1 MSAPLPS
8 SSHAYH
14 DSPAA
19 PRLSTRPKVTLVI
32 GSGSVKCAA
41 GLGVAKALYDAGI
54 DIERVVGCSAG
65 AIFGS
70 LVAMKLPLEQAIL
83 DAKTL
88 WTKKIT
94 GGKNNMTWLR
104 MIAPKWFGFHV
115 NNFALRDET
124 HMRHLLK
131 NYFGPYRVE
140 QLPIPMHITATDFLT
155 GDLVELDQGPL
166 DESIRASVAIPFAF
180 APVTINGQL
189 LMDGYLSDPLPI
201 SVAMR
206 NGAQV
211 IVAVGFE
218 SPTQEHINSPGRFAF
233 QMMAIMSNNLL
244 KARYAFHNAVHHTE
258 LITIVPEFKERIRL
272 FDTAKIGYIV
282 EEGERAT
289 QEQLPY
295 LKQVLGMT
303 T

>member
-1 MSAPLPS
+1 MSSVLPHADAPHRAS
-8 SSHAYH
+8 T
-14 DSPAA
+14 SP
-19 PRLSTRPKVTLVI
+19 PKVTLVI

-70 LVAMKLPLEQAIL
+70 LVAMKIPLEQAIF

-88 WTKKIT
+88 WTKEIT
-94 GGKNNMTWLR
+94 GRKNRMTWLR
-104 MIAPKWFGFHV
+104 MLAPKLLGFDVSH
-115 NNFALRDET
+115 FALRDET
-124 HMRHLLK
+124 HMRALLK
-131 NYFGPYRVE
+131 NYFGPYRIE
-140 QLPIPMHITATDFLT
+140 QLPIPMHITATDFLN
-155 GDLVELDQGPL
+155 GELVELDQGPL
-166 DESIRASVAIPFAF
+166 DESIRASIAIPFAF
-180 APVTINGQL
+180 APVSLNGQL

-218 SPTQEHINSPGRFAF
+218 SPTQEIINSPGRFAF

-244 KARYAFHNAVHHTE
+244 KARYAFHNAVHHAE
-258 LITIVPEFKERIRL
+258 LITIVPEFTQRIRL
-272 FDTAKIGYIV
+272 FDTEKIPYIV

-295 LKQVLGMT
+295 LKQVLGLSAG
-303 T
+303 